1 MDIDR
6 RRNENSALRERL
18 DALLADGQRNE
29 QILSRH
35 RRIEL
40 GLLEGSTFPE
50 LFDTLF
56 NALKGTNDY
65 DVVTLALCDPDHE
78 LRRLFGAA
86 GIDPKDY
93 PDLILLGGLSEL
105 YRVFEGE
112 GGTSLGAF
120 VQPLHGLLFPREPQP
135 PQSVAILPLQRR
147 PNLLPVLEKQSAI
160 LSRALSICGDD
171 VTLIDRYMAVAEQR
185 FDADATIALWSSVS
199 TITRET
205 IIDSVV
211 TQVFRCAGA

>member
-6 RRNENSALRERL
+6 RRNENRALRERL

-40 GLLEGSTFPE
+40 GLLEGTTFPE

-56 NALKGTNDY
+56 NALKRTNDY
-65 DVVTLALCDPDHE
+65 DAVTLALCDPDHE
-78 LRRLFGAA
+78 LRRLLGAA

-93 PDLILLGGLSEL
+93 PELILLGGFSEL
-105 YRVFEGE
+105 YRVFEGA

-120 VQPLHGLLFPREPQP
+120 VKPLHGLLFPRESQP

-147 PNLLPVLEKQSAI
+147 RRLLGSLNIGSDHLARFSPGMETDFIERLSSIIAICIENAANHERLRQPGPV
-160 LSRALSICGDD
+160 SR
-171 VTLIDRYMAVAEQR
+171 
-185 FDADATIALWSSVS
+185 
-199 TITRET
+199 
-205 IIDSVV
+205 
-211 TQVFRCAGA
+211 